1 VGPGSS
7 AGDYAAAG
15 VPFEQ
20 RWRRFDEAVQA
31 LRALL
36 RGEEAGFSGEFYS
49 TRGVVLE
56 PRPVRAQ
63 GPPVWVASWGSPA
76 GLRRIFVWPLRDEAA
91 QLALF
96 RERVTPLVPRQ
107 P

>member
-7 AGDYAAAG
+7 ADDYAAAG
-15 VPFEQ
+15 LRFEE
-20 RWRRFDEAVQA
+20 RWRRFEEAVRA

-36 RGEEAGFSGEFYS
+36 HGDAAGFEGELYA

-56 PRPVRAQ
+56 PGPLQRP

-76 GLRRIFVWPLRDEAA
+76 GLRRIFVWPLADETR
-91 QLALF
+91 QLELL
-96 RERVTPLVPRQ
+96 RERVALP
-107 P
+107 